1 MWKITKKIRRLKK
14 FTGNDRLIVHF
25 LVYIQ
30 EKQMETKQLQAELS
44 NKRKEILL
52 VHDYKIVFKISENLK
67 Q

>member
-1 MWKITKKIRRLKK
+1 MKNYKKIRRPKK

-30 EKQMETKQLQAELS
+30 EKQMETKQLQAELP
-44 NKRKEILL
+44 NKRKGILL